1 MGYVCRLCGYTFLA
15 AGVCLLVGEAG
26 PKARADLLIGGIGAQ
41 PVPGHGL
48 ASCWVGQIHRLQG
61 CGFLVVGVRSLMGR
75 LVLRLDRLPAGGVS
89 APWDSGDGACPLLVG
104 TWSQVLWLESP
115 ESLGF
120 SACALES
127 GFGSWAF

>member
-1 MGYVCRLCGYTFLA
+1 M
-15 AGVCLLVGEAG
+15 VG
-26 PKARADLLIGGIGAQ
+26 D
-41 PVPGHGL
+41 H
-48 ASCWVGQIHRLQG
+48 
-61 CGFLVVGVRSLMGR
+61 SLMGG

-104 TWSQVLWLESP
+104 TWSRVLWLESP